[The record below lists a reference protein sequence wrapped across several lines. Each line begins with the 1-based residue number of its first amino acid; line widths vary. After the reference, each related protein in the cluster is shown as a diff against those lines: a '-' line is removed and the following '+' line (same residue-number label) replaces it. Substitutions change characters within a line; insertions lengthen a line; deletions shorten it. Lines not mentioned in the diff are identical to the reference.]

1 MVKVLFICTSEVL
14 PDWFSIRPPSTG
26 SGSLLPSWRIRWTRS
41 PDSASASIRPISTI
55 TTIQVG
61 SFWWMPSPATWF
73 NQCRRNLF
81 NHAAAIQIWPLA
93 VTCRVTWSFSAHSP
107 SSDSTWTYQPASIGL
122 ILMED
127 RFWLLLARHRRH
139 RRSSHHKFVIS
150 LLAALM
156 ALSSSWQS
164 DPVYKKKQKQKKPEK
179 KMFQVDCWSV
189 NRCWLHTGGR
199 RQLPAVPEVTFHRRG
214 QQRFQ
219 QIGHQL
225 HRDPLEQATDPVPPF
240 QTQRCGNSRR
250 LIIISLTYPVL

>member
-164 DPVYKKKQKQKKPEK
+164 DPVYKKKCWP
-179 KMFQVDCWSV
+179 VDRLTGVGYTLEADVNYQPYPRLRFIEEDNKDSSRSV
-189 NRCWLHTGGR
+189 ISYTETHWNKRPTQCRHFKLNVVVIHADLSSSHWHIQSCKSSETGS
-199 RQLPAVPEVTFHRRG
+199 
-214 QQRFQ
+214 
-219 QIGHQL
+219 
-225 HRDPLEQATDPVPPF
+225 D
-240 QTQRCGNSRR
+240 
-250 LIIISLTYPVL
+250 